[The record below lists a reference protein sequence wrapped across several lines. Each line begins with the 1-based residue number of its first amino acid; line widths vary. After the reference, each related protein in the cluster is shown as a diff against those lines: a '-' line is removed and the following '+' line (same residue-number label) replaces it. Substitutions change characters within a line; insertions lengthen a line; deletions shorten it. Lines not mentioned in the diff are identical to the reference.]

1 MFRLISLAQLFSPKK
16 FTSLQLWRT
25 FLRIHAWNQLG
36 VHLQSLLWR
45 VWPDHCSELTVW
57 RTGKIFHLFIVL
69 TTNQPALSCGTSKKK
84 PKKNTQNRKLINP
97 LRLNISMHILPSVLY
112 TFLLVIVNS
121 SFNFNALPSKRV
133 LRILIQTS
141 QEKANKT
148 ILRGALLRC
157 IKTQR
162 TSLKHNNYT
171 DDQ

>member
-16 FTSLQLWRT
+16 FTSFQLWRT

-45 VWPDHCSELTVW
+45 VWPDHCSELTIW
-57 RTGKIFHLFIVL
+57 RTGKIF
-69 TTNQPALSCGTSKKK
+69 SCSLYWPRISRRYLAELPRRNLRKTH
-84 PKKNTQNRKLINP
+84 NRKLINP
-97 LRLNISMHILPSVLY
+97 LHLNISMHILPSVPY
-112 TFLLVIVNS
+112 TFLYVIVNS

-133 LRILIQTS
+133 LRTLIQTS
-141 QEKANKT
+141 QEKLNKT
-148 ILRGALLRC
+148 ILRGTLLRW

-162 TSLKHNNYT
+162 TYLKHNNYT